1 MLAPAAAATLLP
13 LAVGLAVATAPRYAA
28 DIAVAATVLPLVADT
43 ALGGTAHLA
52 DTLEA
57 VAAVIAPRPAVVDIT
72 AAVAADTSVAGTPLP
87 RPRALPR
94 TTNIREQQGS

>member
-1 MLAPAAAATLLP
+1 MLAPAAAATLP
-13 LAVGLAVATAPRYAA
+13 LAVGLAVATAPRFAA

-57 VAAVIAPRPAVVDIT
+57 VAAVIAPRPPVVDIT
-72 AAVAADTSVAGTPLP
+72 TVAADTSVAGTPLP
-87 RPRALPR
+87 RPQALPH
-94 TTNIREQQGS
+94 TTNVREQQGS

>member
-13 LAVGLAVATAPRYAA
+13 LAVGLAVATAPRFA

-72 AAVAADTSVAGTPLP
+72 TVAADTSVAGTPLP
-87 RPRALPR
+87 RPQALPH
-94 TTNIREQQGS
+94 TTNVREQQGS

>member
-13 LAVGLAVATAPRYAA
+13 LAVALAVATAPRYAA

-72 AAVAADTSVAGTPLP
+72 TVAADTSVAGTP
-87 RPRALPR
+87 RPQALPH
-94 TTNIREQQGS
+94 TTNVREQQGS

>member
-13 LAVGLAVATAPRYAA
+13 LAVALAVATAPRYAA

-72 AAVAADTSVAGTPLP
+72 TVAADTSVAGTPLP
-87 RPRALPR
+87 RPQALPH
-94 TTNIREQQGS
+94 TTNVREQQGS